1 MAIIPNIKV
10 ILYAILFFKFEPLF
24 AFVLLCSYLF
34 LSVQQ
39 FYSLCLSLSPSLSP
53 FLSREKKLLV
63 SSTDYGKDLFGVQ
76 RHLKNHQKL
85 EDELNTHEQALK
97 VNYNIHTHTH
107 VHICNLSFSL
117 SPFLHLYI
125 YVISLPPSLS
135 LSSPYCLKVI
145 S

>member
-1 MAIIPNIKV
+1 MAIIPTYKV

-34 LSVQQ
+34 LNIQQ
-39 FYSLCLSLSPSLSP
+39 FLLSLSPSLSP

-97 VNYNIHTHTH
+97 VNYNVHTHTH
-107 VHICNLSFSL
+107 VHICNLSF
-117 SPFLHLYI
+117 
-125 YVISLPPSLS
+125 PSLS